1 MKRTITLIAVCFIIT
16 SLLAQTPNNFSY
28 QAIIRNNDNQLITE
42 QTIGMQISIIQGTIY
57 EAPVYVETQ
66 SPTSD
71 INGLISIE
79 IGNGEV
85 MSGEFDAIDWSNGPC
100 FIKVETDPNGG
111 DSYAITTTN
120 QLLSVPFALYANEAG
135 NSFSGDY
142 NDLVNSP
149 IITDDQNLSEVL
161 NENNDANA
169 LQIKNIANPTEAQD
183 AATKAYVDEL
193 ISLFEGNGMVVVD
206 FTADNTIIS
215 LGNSVSFTDNS
226 VLEATS
232 WQWDFGDG
240 NTSTE
245 QNPTHVYEIA
255 DTFTVSLTASNGII
269 SQTKIKPDYIITTDG
284 PTLGTFIDSRDG
296 KEYVTVT
303 IENQEWM
310 AENLAYLPSVNQ
322 VTDGSEDIDGSY
334 YYVYGYNGTDVS
346 EATATENYNT
356 YGVLYNWNAAMAGG
370 TTSNTNPSGVQGVC
384 PDGWHLP
391 SNEEWNELQL
401 AIGISIDEID
411 VSGWHGTNEGSKLA
425 GNEEL
430 WIDGELKNSSE
441 FNSTGFTGLP
451 SGYRSNEGEFSLI
464 GNNTWWW
471 SATQN
476 TSEEAYYIKLDYNNS
491 SLFFLRYYKSCGY
504 SVRCLR
510 D

>member
-1 MKRTITLIAVCFIIT
+1 MKRIITSIAVCFIIT
-16 SLLAQTPNNFSY
+16 SLFAQSPNSFSY

-42 QTIGMQISIIQGTIY
+42 QTIGMQISIMQGTIY
-57 EAPVYVETQ
+57 EAAVYVETQ

-85 MSGEFDAIDWSNGPC
+85 MSGDFDAIDWSNGPC

-120 QLLSVPFALYANEAG
+120 QLLSVPFAMYAND
-135 NSFSGDY
+135 FSGDMQ
-142 NDLVNSP
+142 NQN
-149 IITDDQNLSEVL
+149 ITNL
-161 NENNDANA
+161 
-169 LQIKNIANPTEAQD
+169 ANPINDQD
-183 AATKAYVDEL
+183 AVTKAYVDEL
-193 ISLFEGNGMVVVD
+193 LHLFESNGIVTVD
-206 FTADNTIIS
+206 FNANHTNVFTAEPIT
-215 LGNSVSFTDNS
+215 FTDNS
-226 VLEATS
+226 VLEANS
-232 WQWDFGDG
+232 WEWDFGDG

-284 PTLGTFIDSRDG
+284 PTLGTFIDLRDG

-322 VTDGSEDIDGSY
+322 VTDGSEDVDGAY
-334 YYVYGYNGTDVS
+334 YYVYGYSGTDVS

-411 VSGWHGTNEGSKLA
+411 VLGWHGTNEGSKLA

-430 WIDGELKNSSE
+430 WINGELKNSSE

-476 TSEEAYYIKLDYNNS
+476 TSEGAYYIKLDYNNS
-491 SLFFLRYYKSCGY
+491 SLFFLHYYKSCGY
-504 SVRCLR
+504 SVRCVR